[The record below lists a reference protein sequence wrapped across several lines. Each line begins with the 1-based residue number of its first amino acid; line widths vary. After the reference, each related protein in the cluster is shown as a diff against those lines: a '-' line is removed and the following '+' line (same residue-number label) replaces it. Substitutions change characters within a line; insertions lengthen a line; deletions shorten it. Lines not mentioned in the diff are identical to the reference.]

1 MGRRSEEEG
10 GDKVRQDSWLFFSHH
25 EPTKTL
31 VRRRLRPWTHRCCE
45 SSSSIPR
52 PWPETS
58 SRACERCRPEGRP
71 KDRWGR
77 GVRRTPTRGRR
88 SRREGVT
95 GSGSAWA
102 ESSRARD
109 GIEGA
114 CFPARPSS
122 PPDDKKKNTQYSSS
136 SLVKRPPIYKKRRKR
151 ARARRTGS
159 SASVR
164 PPASSEVVHVS
175 RLSPAGRALPPF
187 SSTSIVNWGELRRGG
202 TREHPGQGSLGN
214 FDGEEGCYI
223 ISCMLWSVCLWCDA
237 APTSLDCSPPRSLLI
252 SLRASRIHP
261 VTRVATS
268 SATQHFSLS
277 LSLLLYS
284 HTTTALECC

>member
-77 GVRRTPTRGRR
+77 GVRRRTPTRGRT

-187 SSTSIVNWGELRRGG
+187 SSTSIVIANLGG
-202 TREHPGQGSLGN
+202 TPKRGHKRTSRAGIPGEFRWRGR
-214 FDGEEGCYI
+214 
-223 ISCMLWSVCLWCDA
+223 MLHHFMYAVECVSV
-237 APTSLDCSPPRSLLI
+237 
-252 SLRASRIHP
+252 
-261 VTRVATS
+261 V
-268 SATQHFSLS
+268 
-277 LSLLLYS
+277 
-284 HTTTALECC
+284 

>member
-1 MGRRSEEEG
+1 MGGIVAGEG
-10 GDKVRQDSWLFFSHH
+10 RDRGGLS
-25 EPTKTL
+25 
-31 VRRRLRPWTHRCCE
+31 
-45 SSSSIPR
+45 PR
-52 PWPETS
+52 PPFLAPRQE
-58 SRACERCRPEGRP
+58 E
-71 KDRWGR
+71 K
-77 GVRRTPTRGRR
+77 
-88 SRREGVT
+88 
-95 GSGSAWA
+95 
-102 ESSRARD
+102 
-109 GIEGA
+109 
-114 CFPARPSS
+114 
-122 PPDDKKKNTQYSSS
+122 YSILLLPC
-136 SLVKRPPIYKKRRKR
+136 LVKRPPIYKGRRKR

-187 SSTSIVNWGELRRGG
+187 SSTSIVIANWGNSGEGAQ
-202 TREHPGQGSLGN
+202 ENIPGVRNPGN

-223 ISCMLWSVCLWCDA
+223 ISCMLWSVCPWCDA

-277 LSLLLYS
+277 LSLSLSLFYF
-284 HTTTALECC
+284 TATPRQRWSAAKGTLRGGAGRSRGRARSSAAGHPPCFRRPPPRWRPAPSPQWPCCTSPPPRGSGSESRTGCCCSA

>member
-1 MGRRSEEEG
+1 MGGIVAGEG
-10 GDKVRQDSWLFFSHH
+10 RDRGGLF
-25 EPTKTL
+25 
-31 VRRRLRPWTHRCCE
+31 
-45 SSSSIPR
+45 PR
-52 PWPETS
+52 PPFL
-58 SRACERCRPEGRP
+58 AP
-71 KDRWGR
+71 
-77 GVRRTPTRGRR
+77 
-88 SRREGVT
+88 RRE
-95 GSGSAWA
+95 
-102 ESSRARD
+102 E
-109 GIEGA
+109 
-114 CFPARPSS
+114 
-122 PPDDKKKNTQYSSS
+122 KYSILLLPC
-136 SLVKRPPIYKKRRKR
+136 LVKRPPIYKGRRKR

-187 SSTSIVNWGELRRGG
+187 SSTSIVIANWGNSGEGAQ
-202 TREHPGQGSLGN
+202 ENIPGVRNPGN

-223 ISCMLWSVCLWCDA
+223 ISCMLWSVCPWCDA

-277 LSLLLYS
+277 LSLSLSLLLYS